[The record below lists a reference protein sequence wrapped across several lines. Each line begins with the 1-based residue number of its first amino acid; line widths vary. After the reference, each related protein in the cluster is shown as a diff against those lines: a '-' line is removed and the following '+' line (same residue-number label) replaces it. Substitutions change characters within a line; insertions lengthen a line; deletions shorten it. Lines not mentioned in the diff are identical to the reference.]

1 MEPLSDGDGV
11 RPRLVPDGE
20 MFESYGDD
28 PHSEEAGHGLLLN
41 AVRNQLLR
49 ACRHFKLPSL
59 PSGSPA
65 THQTHARSVL

>member
-1 MEPLSDGDGV
+1 MEPLSAGDGV
-11 RPRLVPDGE
+11 RPRPVPDGE

-49 ACRHFKLPSL
+49 ACQHFRLPSL

-65 THQTHARSVL
+65 TRQTHARSVL